1 MSKIQ
6 HNLDIQTYNLDELLS
21 LFDLS
26 YDFDVEQLKQAKEE
40 GVVFT
45 PRQIEVTE

>member
-26 YDFDVEQLKQAKEE
+26 YDLICSGLNSGQWQTSDAISSVPSL
-40 GVVFT
+40 
-45 PRQIEVTE
+45 R